1 MKSTASKGVLDFPLA
16 FAYLVT
22 LAGMATL
29 LWIDVAPSP
38 APLWPLAILW
48 ISVLGAW
55 LNFQFERNW
64 NACAAVALWFATV
77 MITGGDR
84 IANLF

>member
-1 MKSTASKGVLDFPLA
+1 MRSTASAILDFPVA

-38 APLWPLAILW
+38 APLWPLAVLW

-64 NACAAVALWFATV
+64 NACAAVAFWLSTV